1 MKYSLFIIS
10 ICLSAKALTSSWV
23 EVSGP
28 TDSVYIDIDN
38 ITKDRGF
45 VFYSSMSN
53 MSSMGL
59 NSVITKIK
67 ADCNEKKIIQLAKT
81 YYGQTMGRGIKYEE
95 DDGEKIEFYP
105 KENSMEYKM
114 MNFACE
120 KTK

>member
-67 ADCNEKKIIQLAKT
+67 ADCNEKKN
-81 YYGQTMGRGIKYEE
+81 
-95 DDGEKIEFYP
+95 
-105 KENSMEYKM
+105 NSVS
-114 MNFACE
+114 
-120 KTK
+120 